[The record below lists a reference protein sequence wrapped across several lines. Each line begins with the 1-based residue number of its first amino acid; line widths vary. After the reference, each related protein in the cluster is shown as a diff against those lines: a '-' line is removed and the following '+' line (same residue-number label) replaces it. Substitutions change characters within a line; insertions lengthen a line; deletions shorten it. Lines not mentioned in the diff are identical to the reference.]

1 MLLDQATTLTTGGYG
16 MTVNKEREFWEIP
29 LDQLLAQ
36 LGATPQGLTTAEAE
50 NRLHRFGPNS
60 LARESRFA
68 LAGEI
73 VRLFGNP
80 LVLILLGAAIIS
92 AATGERVSALII
104 ISIILLSVFVN
115 FYQSFQARRAVE
127 ELRSQ
132 VASKASVV
140 RDRRE
145 QEIAVADLVP
155 GDVIKLNAGDL
166 VPADARLLEEKDL
179 QVRESAL
186 TGESLPVEKEAADL
200 TGGSVSISEA
210 TNSVFLGTTVQTGL
224 GTAVVVGTGAATA
237 FGAIAARLAQRPPET
252 EFDRGIHRFGLMITR
267 VILLLVVFVFVINVW
282 FHRPL
287 LESLL
292 FSIALAVGL
301 TPELLPVV
309 ISATLAQGARTMARK
324 KVIVK
329 QLASIENFG
338 SIEILCSDK
347 TGTLTEGEIVLDR
360 HLDAQGR
367 DDDRVM
373 QLLYLNSFF
382 EAGIKSP
389 LDDAILRHSPP
400 AIDEYN
406 KLDEIPFDFG
416 RRRLSV
422 VVRRGAATTLIT
434 KGAAEDVFDVC
445 TSVRIAEAE
454 QPFDAAQRQAAEAV
468 YQSLGAEGYRVLGV
482 AIKAVGSQATYTR
495 DEEREMVLVGFGA
508 FLDPPK
514 EGVQATLQALHEDG
528 IAVVVMT
535 GDNEHVTQ
543 KIARDV
549 GLPAERVLVG
559 KEVDGLDDAAL
570 AYQAEHGAIFARVS
584 PEQKNRVMSSLR
596 ARGRVVGF
604 LGDGINDAPSL
615 HAADIGISVVNA
627 VDVAKD
633 AASIILLEKDLRV
646 LHDGVVEGR
655 RSFAN
660 ILKYIIM
667 GTSSN
672 FGNMFSMAAASLLL
686 PFLPMLPTQILLNNL
701 LYDASQLSIP
711 TDNVDPELLRR
722 PRRWR
727 VDFIRQFMV
736 VMGPISSI
744 YDFLTFGVLLGLFHA
759 NERLFHTGWFVE
771 SLATQTLVVFVIR
784 TAANP
789 FRSRPSRTM
798 LISVAAIV
806 LIGVLW
812 PYTPLGPWLGFRPL
826 PALLLG
832 ALVVLTVTYLVLVQA
847 VKTWF
852 YRRHGLG

>member
-1 MLLDQATTLTTGGYG
+1 
-16 MTVNKEREFWEIP
+16 MTVNKAHDFWGIP

-36 LGATPQGLTTAEAE
+36 LKAAPHGLTTLEAE
-50 NRLHRFGPNS
+50 NRLRQFGPNS
-60 LARESRFA
+60 LARESR
-68 LAGEI
+68 LAPLAE
-73 VRLFGNP
+73 VLRLFLNP
-80 LVLILLGAAIIS
+80 LVLILLGAAIVS
-92 AATGERVSALII
+92 AATGERVSAAII
-104 ISIILLSVFVN
+104 ITIVLLSVLVN
-115 FYQSFQARRAVE
+115 FYQSFGARRAVE

-132 VASKASVV
+132 VAVRASVV
-140 RDRRE
+140 RDGRD
-145 QEIAVADLVP
+145 QELPVADLVP
-155 GDVIKLNAGDL
+155 GDIIRLNAGDL

-186 TGESLPVEKEAADL
+186 TGESLPVEKEVADL
-200 TGGSVSISEA
+200 AAASVSIFEA

-224 GTAVVVGTGAATA
+224 ATAVVVHTGAATA
-237 FGAIAARLAQRPPET
+237 FGAIAARLSQRLPET
-252 EFDRGIHRFGLMITR
+252 EFDRGIHRFGLMVTR
-267 VILLLVVFVFVINVW
+267 VIVLLVIFVFAVNVW

-287 LESLL
+287 LEALL

-309 ISATLAQGARTMARK
+309 ISATLAQGARAMARK

-360 HLDAQGR
+360 HLDPEGH

-389 LDDAILRHSPP
+389 LDDAILTHSHP
-400 AIDEYN
+400 AIDQYI
-406 KLDEIPFDFG
+406 KLDEISFDFG

-422 VVRRGAATTLIT
+422 VVARGDECLLIT

-445 TSVRIAEAE
+445 TSVRIAGVD
-454 QPFDAAQRQAAEAV
+454 QPFDAARRAKAEAV
-468 YQSLGAEGYRVLGV
+468 YQALGAEGYRVLGV
-482 AIKAVGSQATYTR
+482 AVRPVEKQPAYAR

-514 EGVQATLQALHEDG
+514 EGVHATLQALHEDG

-535 GDNEHVTQ
+535 GDNEHVTR

-549 GLPAERVLVG
+549 GLPAERLLVG
-559 KEVDGLDDAAL
+559 ADVDALDDAAL
-570 AYQAEHGAIFARVS
+570 AVQAEHGAIFARVS
-584 PEQKNRVMSSLR
+584 PEQKNRVMTALR

-604 LGDGINDAPSL
+604 IGDGINDAPSL
-615 HAADIGISVVNA
+615 HAADVGISVMNA
-627 VDVAKD
+627 VEVAKD
-633 AASIILLEKDLRV
+633 AANIILLEKDLRV
-646 LHDGVVEGR
+646 LHDGVAEGR

-672 FGNMFSMAAASLLL
+672 FGNMFSMAAASLFL

-736 VMGPISSI
+736 VMGPISSV
-744 YDFLTFGVLLGLFHA
+744 YDFLTFGVLLWGFHA
-759 NERLFHTGWFVE
+759 GERLFHTGWFVE

-784 TAANP
+784 TAGNP

-798 LISVAAIV
+798 LVCVAAIV
-806 LIGVLW
+806 LVAVLW
-812 PYTPLGPWLGFRPL
+812 PYTPLGPWLGFTPL
-826 PALLLG
+826 PARLLG
-832 ALVVLTVTYLVLVQA
+832 ALALLTATYLVLVQW

>member
-1 MLLDQATTLTTGGYG
+1 
-16 MTVNKEREFWEIP
+16 MTVGQEREFWEIP
-29 LDQLLAQ
+29 LDHLLAQ
-36 LGATPQGLTTAEAE
+36 LRATPQGLTAVEAE
-50 NRLHRFGPNS
+50 NRLRQFGPNS

-68 LAGEI
+68 PVAEI
-73 VRLFGNP
+73 LRLFLNP
-80 LVLILLGAAIIS
+80 LVLILLGAAVVS
-92 AATGERVSALII
+92 AVTGERVSAGII
-104 ISIILLSVFVN
+104 ITIVLLSVAVN

-132 VASKASVV
+132 VAFKASVV

-166 VPADARLLEEKDL
+166 VPADARLLEERDL

-186 TGESLPVEKEAADL
+186 TGESLPVEKEVADL
-200 TGGSVSISEA
+200 AASLVSISQA

-224 GTAVVVGTGAATA
+224 ATAVVVHTGAATA
-237 FGAIAARLAQRPPET
+237 FGAIAARLSQRPPET
-252 EFDRGIHRFGLMITR
+252 EFDRGIHQFGMMVTR
-267 VILLLVVFVFVINVW
+267 VIILLVVFVFAVNVW

-324 KVIVK
+324 KAIVK

-360 HLDAQGR
+360 HLDVQGH

-382 EAGIKSP
+382 EAGIRSP
-389 LDDAILRHSPP
+389 LDDAILKHSHP
-400 AIDEYN
+400 AIDQYS

-422 VVRRGAATTLIT
+422 VVARGDECLLIT
-434 KGAAEDVFDVC
+434 KGAAEDVFDAC
-445 TSVRIAEAE
+445 TSVRIGDVEY
-454 QPFDAAQRQAAEAV
+454 PFGAAQRQAAEAV
-468 YQSLGAEGYRVLGV
+468 YQGLGAEGYRVLGV
-482 AIKAVGSQATYTR
+482 ATKSVGKQPTYAR
-495 DEEREMVLVGFGA
+495 HDEREMVLVGFGA

-514 EGVQATLQALHEDG
+514 EGVQATLQALREDG
-528 IAVVVMT
+528 IAVVIMT
-535 GDNEHVTQ
+535 GDNEFVTR
-543 KIARDV
+543 KVARDV

-559 KEVDGLDDAAL
+559 PDVDGLDDAAL
-570 AYQAEHGAIFARVS
+570 AYQAQHGAIFARVS
-584 PEQKNRVMSSLR
+584 PEQKNRVMTALR
-596 ARGRVVGF
+596 AQGRVVGF
-604 LGDGINDAPSL
+604 IGDGINDAPSL
-615 HAADIGISVVNA
+615 HAADVGISVMNA
-627 VDVAKD
+627 VEVAKD

-646 LHDGVVEGR
+646 LHDGVMEGR

-672 FGNMFSMAAASLLL
+672 FGNMFSMAAASLFL

-701 LYDASQLSIP
+701 LYDTSQLSIP
-711 TDNVDPELLRR
+711 TDNVDAELLRH

-736 VMGPISSI
+736 VMGPISSV
-744 YDFLTFGVLLGLFHA
+744 YDFLTFGVLLWGFHA
-759 NERLFHTGWFVE
+759 GEQLFHTGWFVE

-789 FRSRPSRTM
+789 FRSRPSKTM
-798 LISVAAIV
+798 LMGVTAIV
-806 LIGVLW
+806 LVGVIW
-812 PYTPLGPWLGFRPL
+812 PYTPLGPWLGFSPL
-826 PALLLG
+826 PGPLLAALI
-832 ALVVLTVTYLVLVQA
+832 VLTATYLVLVQW

-852 YRRHGLG
+852 YRRHGMG